1 MKDVDV
7 LTSSKLGYSI
17 DELTKVLP
25 LGKTSI
31 YSLIRSGRLPSLLI
45 SGRRIITAVAIR
57 RFLEDPHQSSNSPN
71 DEPSADSLRT
81 PSPLQ

>member
-1 MKDVDV
+1 MKEVDV
-7 LTSSKLGYSI
+7 LTNSKLGYTI

-45 SGRRIITAVAIR
+45 SGRRIITDVAIR
-57 RFLEDPHQSSNSPN
+57 KFLEEAHASSNSPN
-71 DEPSADSLRT
+71 DEQSADSLST
-81 PSPLQ
+81 QSSLQ